1 MVPESAIQVRG
12 LFCFPRASGDGPL
25 LAVQVFVPDLFPPR
39 ERGWSHRHRHGQ
51 GPAGVSPARAGMV
64 QSSSVRQLPMSRFP
78 RASGDGPSTI
88 CTARWGAQ
96 FPPRERGWSQAAAL
110 FRAFEHVSPARAGM
124 VQSSSVR
131 QLPMSRFPRASGDGP
146 QRLMLQQDADGFPP
160 RERGWSLH
168 HLHGAVGRAVSP
180 ARAGMV
186 PTCCCWTSVPVSFPR
201 ASGDGPRLPRC
212 FGRSS
217 TFPPRERGWSLYGY
231 PALRDQRVSPA
242 RAGMVRRR
250 SGHRPA

>member
-51 GPAGVSPARAGMV
+51 GPAG
-64 QSSSVRQLPMSRFP
+64 
-78 RASGDGPSTI
+78 
-88 CTARWGAQ
+88 
-96 FPPRERGWSQAAAL
+96 
-110 FRAFEHVSPARAGM
+110 VSPARAGM